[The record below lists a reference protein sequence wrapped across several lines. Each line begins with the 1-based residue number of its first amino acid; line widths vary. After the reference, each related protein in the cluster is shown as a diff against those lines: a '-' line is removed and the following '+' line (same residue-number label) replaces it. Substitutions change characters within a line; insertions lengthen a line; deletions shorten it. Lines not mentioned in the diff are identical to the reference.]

1 MKAKQLI
8 ALAPEIYL
16 VLATFYYWVLTANFF
31 NPFAIVLLIILL
43 YQLIFR
49 KFATGI
55 IIASIFILLNL
66 YMIFA
71 LLSELSEFTEPNEN
85 YNNLLIVGSLFI
97 GLNLLVGI
105 SMLWKYLKTKVV
117 Y

>member
-16 VLATFYYWVLTANFF
+16 VLATLFYWVLTANFF
-31 NPFAIVLLIILL
+31 NPFAIVLLVILL

-71 LLSELSEFTEPNEN
+71 LLSDLSEFT
-85 YNNLLIVGSLFI
+85 
-97 GLNLLVGI
+97 
-105 SMLWKYLKTKVV
+105 
-117 Y
+117 

>member
-16 VLATFYYWVLTANFF
+16 VLATLYYWVLTANFF
-31 NPFAIVLLIILL
+31 NPFAIVLLTILL

-85 YNNLLIVGSLFI
+85 YNNLLFIGSLFI
-97 GLNLLVGI
+97 ALNLLAGI
-105 SMLWKYLKTKVV
+105 FMFWKYLKTKIV
-117 Y
+117 